1 MTEYVNKEYY
11 SSIKGNCAY
20 IDLNGE
26 NIHKVM
32 DRLRAEGIMFSATY
46 GSYRN
51 TVTVS
56 KADAQ
61 RAYAIASEYKNTVQ
75 NNQRIIGNIEYS
87 KIRDRSFIN
96 TDPETAL
103 QVANL
108 LSGDASIRFS
118 GRILANSATITVS
131 GRKNA
136 EMVNRMIDNI
146 HNADIINELFR
157 AG

>member
-20 IDLNGE
+20 VDLNGD

-32 DRLRAEGIMFSATY
+32 DRLRAEDIMFSATY

-61 RAYAIASEYKNTVQ
+61 RAYAIASEYKNTISVSLAIS
-75 NNQRIIGNIEYS
+75 NIQR
-87 KIRDRSFIN
+87 
-96 TDPETAL
+96 
-103 QVANL
+103 
-108 LSGDASIRFS
+108 
-118 GRILANSATITVS
+118 
-131 GRKNA
+131 
-136 EMVNRMIDNI
+136 
-146 HNADIINELFR
+146 
-157 AG
+157 